1 VLGLCNMI
9 DNRHIFKVFMAVK
22 TALGLLLLFVI
33 IRILMMPK
41 LPVDVPK
48 PTFAH
53 STELEAE
60 HSLHKQPENLQKNYS
75 AIIKRNLFMAA
86 DPTLQAAAT
95 SQGSTSGADG
105 RLADETLGLT
115 LLGTI
120 CGNPQL
126 SRAIIKNNKSNTI
139 DLYKAGDNIASASI
153 ESINIDSVVL
163 RLNGNKKLLRLNT
176 APSANTSGLTEPSQV
191 GTVEQKNTH
200 IDANALAQQSSAQ
213 AATRT
218 DQIETVL
225 RQANIEPYGID
236 GNVEGLI
243 ITGLDN
249 LPAAMNFGLKNGD
262 IIRAVNGQKL
272 TSKQK
277 AFQVFKKA
285 RTQPTINIELLR
297 GDQLK
302 RLSFN
307 QH

>member
-9 DNRHIFKVFMAVK
+9 DNRYIFKVFLTVK
-22 TALGLLLLFVI
+22 SALGLLLLFVI
-33 IRILMMPK
+33 IRILMMPE

-48 PTFAH
+48 PTSAH
-53 STELEAE
+53 SSELKAE
-60 HSLHKQPENLQKNYS
+60 HGLHKQPENLQKNYS
-75 AIIKRNLFMAA
+75 AIIKRNLFMAV
-86 DPTLQAAAT
+86 DPTLQATAA
-95 SQGSTSGADG
+95 SQGSTSGADV
-105 RLADETLGLT
+105 RLADEILGLT

-126 SRAIIKNNKSNTI
+126 SRAIIKNNKSNII
-139 DLYKAGDNIASASI
+139 DLYKAGDNVASASI

-163 RLNGNKKLLRLNT
+163 RINGNKKLLRLNT
-176 APSANTSGLTEPSQV
+176 ALSVNTSGFIESSQV
-191 GTVEQKNTH
+191 GTVEQKNKH
-200 IDANALAQQSSAQ
+200 IDANALAPQPSAQ
-213 AATRT
+213 EATRT

-225 RQANIEPYGID
+225 EQADIEPYNID

-243 ITGLDN
+243 INGLDN
-249 LPAAMNFGLKNGD
+249 LPAAMIFGLKNGD
-262 IIRAVNGQKL
+262 IIRTVNGQKL

-302 RLSFN
+302 QLSFN